1 MSDSAVRWAM
11 GRQAEPSAKLLLIYL
26 AGHLN
31 GGTGRCDPSIGRLS
45 HVTGL
50 SDRTIQRA
58 LNELERAGLV
68 ALKRRPQQSTTYEL
82 ALRDDVEPLPP
93 WIYRQAASADPVTV
107 TPSPDNLSPPVK
119 LTPMPEVVAPTP
131 TLCHPPG
138 DKSDTLTPSSCH
150 PNKEE
155 NREENK
161 ERESREPELFKTC
174 ITEAEIHAE
183 PPERSSKCL
192 SRRGATKPLRP
203 LSVVLPDWM
212 PVRAWNDYM
221 AMRRAKRAIPTA
233 RAVELIVEKLD
244 RWRSEGVNIG
254 DVLNRSTESNWT
266 GLFVPRDQTGAHDR
280 PTMAEKFEA
289 LGRRQGGSWRPTMAE
304 QLAELQQRQGR
315 SDGRWS

>member
-1 MSDSAVRWAM
+1 MSDAAVRWAM
-11 GRQAEPSAKLLLIYL
+11 GRQVEPSAKLLLIYL

-119 LTPMPEVVAPTP
+119 LTPLPEVVAPTP

-155 NREENK
+155 NKEENK

-174 ITEAEIHAE
+174 VTQAEVHAE
-183 PPERSSKCL
+183 FPERSSSGL
-192 SRRGATKPLRP
+192 SRRGATKSLAPLP
-203 LSVVLPDWM
+203 LPDWI

-221 AMRRAKRAIPTA
+221 SMRRAKRALPTA
-233 RAVELIVEKLD
+233 RAVELLVDKLG
-244 RWRSEGVNIG
+244 RWRSEGVDIEG
-254 DVLNRSTESNWT
+254 VLNQSVESNWT
-266 GLFVPRDQTGAHDR
+266 GLFVPRESPQ
-280 PTMAEKFEA
+280 
-289 LGRRQGGSWRPTMAE
+289 RRQSGSWRPTMAE
-304 QLAELQQRQGR
+304 QLAALRRRQGQG
-315 SDGRWS
+315 DGKWS